1 MSLIDHFF
9 ENIIDEWAALV
20 YLKGFPFFISI
31 KFALFVVA
39 MKAASIQEI
48 KLELSETSAAKLKQ
62 LCLHLA
68 KFKKENKE
76 LLTYLLFESHD
87 EAAYINEVKAGIDEG
102 FAELPKANNYLNKKS
117 LRKTLR
123 IANKHIKYMG
133 SKQGEATILIHFC
146 EQLKKSGIPFQKIT
160 ILKNIYLQQIKKIN
174 TAISSLHE
182 DLQYDFQQQL
192 KDLAI

>member
-1 MSLIDHFF
+1 
-9 ENIIDEWAALV
+9 
-20 YLKGFPFFISI
+20 
-31 KFALFVVA
+31 

-102 FAELPKANNYLNKKS
+102 FAELPKANNYLSKKT
-117 LRKTLR
+117 LRKILR

-133 SKQGEATILIHFC
+133 SKQAEATILLHFC
-146 EQLKKSGIPFQKIT
+146 EQLKNSSIPFQKIT

-174 TAISSLHE
+174 VAISSLHE
-182 DLQYDFQQQL
+182 DLQYDFEQQI
-192 KDLAI
+192 KDLAL

>member
-1 MSLIDHFF
+1 
-9 ENIIDEWAALV
+9 
-20 YLKGFPFFISI
+20 
-31 KFALFVVA
+31 

-87 EAAYINEVKAGIDEG
+87 EASYINEIKAGIDEG
-102 FAELPKANNYLNKKS
+102 FAELPKANNYLNKKT
-117 LRKTLR
+117 LRKILR

-133 SKQGEATILIHFC
+133 SKQGEAAVLMHFC
-146 EQLKKSGIPFQKIT
+146 EQLKNSSIPFQKIT
-160 ILKNIYLQQIKKIN
+160 ILKNIYLQQLKKIN
-174 TAISSLHE
+174 AAIGSLHE
-182 DLQYDFQQQL
+182 DLQYDFHQQL
-192 KDLAI
+192 KELAI

>member
-1 MSLIDHFF
+1 
-9 ENIIDEWAALV
+9 
-20 YLKGFPFFISI
+20 
-31 KFALFVVA
+31 
-39 MKAASIQEI
+39 MKAATIQEI
-48 KLELSETSAAKLKQ
+48 KLELSETSPAKLKQ

-87 EAAYINEVKAGIDEG
+87 EAAYINEVKAGMEEG
-102 FAELPKANNYLNKKS
+102 FAELPKANNYLNKKT
-117 LRKTLR
+117 LRKILR

-133 SKQGEATILIHFC
+133 SKQGEALILVHFC
-146 EQLKKSGIPFQKIT
+146 ELLKSSSIPFQKIT

-174 TAISSLHE
+174 LAISSLHE

-192 KDLAI
+192 KSLAI

>member
-1 MSLIDHFF
+1 
-9 ENIIDEWAALV
+9 
-20 YLKGFPFFISI
+20 
-31 KFALFVVA
+31 

-102 FAELPKANNYLNKKS
+102 FAELPKANNYLNKKT
-117 LRKTLR
+117 LRKILR

-133 SKQGEATILIHFC
+133 SKQAEATILLHFC
-146 EQLKKSGIPFQKIT
+146 EQLKNSSISFQKIT

-174 TAISSLHE
+174 AAISSLHE
-182 DLQYDFQQQL
+182 DLQYDFEQQI
-192 KDLAI
+192 KDLAL

>member
-1 MSLIDHFF
+1 
-9 ENIIDEWAALV
+9 
-20 YLKGFPFFISI
+20 
-31 KFALFVVA
+31 

-48 KLELSETSAAKLKQ
+48 KQELSETSPAKLKQ

-87 EAAYINEVKAGIDEG
+87 EASYINEVKAGIDEG
-102 FAELPKANNYLNKKS
+102 FTELPKTNNYLNKKT
-117 LRKTLR
+117 LRKILR

-133 SKQGEATILIHFC
+133 SKQAEAIILMHFC
-146 EQLKKSGIPFQKIT
+146 NELKSSSIPFQKT
-160 ILKNIYLQQIKKIN
+160 AALTNIYLQQIKKIKA
-174 TAISSLHE
+174 AIATLHE

-192 KDLAI
+192 KELAI